1 MDIFQS
7 SGEED
12 GGLARFNSTASPNV
26 VAMVNAAGS
35 GGLKASSSFRSMAKQ
50 TELYNCAPGCT
61 GGNPAAKPGYSNHQ
75 MGFAFDFS
83 NGSSSW
89 SWMRGNAEKYGYK
102 WLGTKDPVHWSTTGG

>member
-1 MDIFQS
+1 
-7 SGEED
+7 
-12 GGLARFNSTASPNV
+12 
-26 VAMVNAAGS
+26 
-35 GGLKASSSFRSMAKQ
+35 MAKQ